1 MIFAWPSQPSQ
12 ALAVSSLTIVL
23 ALIIAKAL
31 ALGKEEEVVIEAAAC
46 RRWCMHSVLTIVL
59 RGVKQWQEP
68 CRLVLAGDSVFP
80 IAI

>member
-46 RRWCMHSVLTIVL
+46 R
-59 RGVKQWQEP
+59 
-68 CRLVLAGDSVFP
+68 
-80 IAI
+80 